1 MARGHEVRVYA
12 EDADASDI
20 LAGLVMRTASWRD
33 ELPWLREAPD
43 CGFLVFEGTGW
54 GETQDELRREGYLVV
69 GSSAFGDRLELERA
83 FGQSIA
89 QQVGMQVAE
98 TVSFDSFDAAI
109 AFVSARPGRY
119 VLKFDGDAFAKTRN
133 YVGVLAQGQD
143 MLAVLRVQ
151 RAKWPLVEA
160 PRFVLMQ
167 HVQGVEVGV
176 GGFFDGQRFLS
187 PVNLDWEHKRFF
199 PGNLGEL
206 TGEMGTLVSYRGAQ
220 PLFEATL
227 GRVAPLL
234 RASGYVGYVNLN
246 LIVNDQGAFPLE
258 FTCRLGVPGFAILSA
273 LHVDPWDV
281 LLGRVVRRSGA
292 GAQPSL
298 ARQNADFD
306 THDGY
311 AVGVVLTV
319 PPFPYPDGYERL
331 SKGALIY
338 LHEVSRAEHERLH
351 YGELQLEDGE
361 LVTAG
366 QIGYVMVVTGRGA
379 SVHEARE
386 SAYALAKKV
395 VVPNVRYR
403 CDIGE
408 AFELHDRAELVR
420 LGWLPKRE
428 CTRDG

>member
-1 MARGHEVRVYA
+1 MRVLGVGHHVALGDLYLRLIARGHDVRVYA

-20 LAGLVMRTASWRD
+20 LAGLVPRTASWRD
-33 ELPWLREAPD
+33 ELTWLRKAPD
-43 CGFLVFEGTGW
+43 CGFLLFEGTGW
-54 GETQDELRREGYLVV
+54 GETQDELRREGYHVV
-69 GSSAFGDRLELERA
+69 GSSAFGDRLELDRA
-83 FGQSIA
+83 FGQAIA
-89 QQVGMQVAE
+89 QQVGMQIAE
-98 TVSFDSFDAAI
+98 TFAFDSFDAAL
-109 AFVSARPGRY
+109 AFVEARPGRY
-119 VLKFDGDAFAKTRN
+119 VLKYDGDVFAKTRN
-133 YVGVLAQGQD
+133 YVGVLEQGQD

-151 RAKWPLVEA
+151 RAKWPLAEP

-167 HVQGVEVGV
+167 HVSGVEVGV
-176 GGFFDGQRFLS
+176 GGFFDGERFLS
-187 PVNLDWEHKRFF
+187 PINLDWEHKRFF

-206 TGEMGTLVSYRGAQ
+206 TGEMGTLVSYRGGER
-220 PLFEATL
+220 LFAATL

-234 RASGYVGYVNLN
+234 SASRYVGYINLN
-246 LIVNDQGAFPLE
+246 LIVNEQGAFPLE

-273 LHVDPWDV
+273 LHVDPWDT
-281 LLGRVVRRSGA
+281 LLASLVTRAGA
-292 GAQPSL
+292 GFQ
-298 ARQNADFD
+298 
-306 THDGY
+306 THDGF

-338 LHEVSRAEHERLH
+338 LNDVSRTEHERLH
-351 YGELQLEDGE
+351 YGELRMEDAE

-386 SAYALAKKV
+386 SAYALAQKV

-408 AFELHDRAELVR
+408 AYELHDRAELMR
-420 LGWLPKRE
+420 LGWL
-428 CTRDG
+428 